1 MDDLIDRLRS
11 TPCNR
16 EPFTPS
22 HAECQCEIAN
32 KAANE
37 IELLRKTISKLELAL
52 EQEGERQWW
61 AGFANA
67 ADIAK
72 GEKIEATLRSK
83 IEHFKS
89 RRKA

>member
-1 MDDLIDRLRS
+1 MRKKAEAILSEWLAYNSESLVDR
-11 TPCNR
+11 
-16 EPFTPS
+16 
-22 HAECQCEIAN
+22 
-32 KAANE
+32 
-37 IELLRKTISKLELAL
+37 IELEL

-61 AGFANA
+61 AGFENA

-72 GEKIEATLRSK
+72 GEPIEATLRSK